1 MATKIKGI
9 DVSRYQGNIDW
20 EKVKADGVKFAILK
34 TVSTNK
40 SFGGIYIDPYF
51 ERNYAE
57 CKRLGIPVGV
67 YYYTYAQNRATAD
80 AELAMFK
87 KAVAGKTFEYPL
99 IVDVEDN
106 LLKPI
111 SKAALTDLIEYAV
124 KTIESWGCYAM
135 VYTYLSYSN
144 TELDMDR
151 LAKYDLWIA
160 HYSSVC
166 GYKKAHGMW
175 QYSSKGSVKGVSGN
189 CDMNWAY
196 KNYPSIIQKANLNG
210 FANPKKSTPSAS
222 TTANGTRIAVGD
234 TVKVLKA
241 EQYDN
246 GRPFRAWFSTYTVK
260 QINGNRVV
268 ITKAG
273 VVVAAVHKDNL
284 KKV

>member
-20 EKVKADGVKFAILK
+20 QKVKNAGIKFAMLK
-34 TVSTNK
+34 TVSTNN
-40 SFGGIYIDPYF
+40 SEFGGLYIDPYF

-67 YYYTYAQNRATAD
+67 YYYTYAQTKEYAD
-80 AELAMFK
+80 KELALFK
-87 KAVAGKTFEYPL
+87 KAIAGKQFEYPL
-99 IVDVEDN
+99 VVDVEDN

-111 SKAALTDLIEYAV
+111 SKAALTDLVEYAV

-175 QYSSKGSVKGVSGN
+175 QYSSSGKVNGVSGD
-189 CDMNWAY
+189 CDMNYAY
-196 KNYPSIIQKANLNG
+196 KDYASIIKNSGLNG
-210 FANPKKSTPSAS
+210 
-222 TTANGTRIAVGD
+222 
-234 TVKVLKA
+234 
-241 EQYDN
+241 Y
-246 GRPFRAWFSTYTVK
+246 
-260 QINGNRVV
+260 
-268 ITKAG
+268 TKAQP
-273 VVVAAVHKDNL
+273 AKAVTYKINTDAMSAGDKNTICGKLDEL
-284 KKV
+284 KIGYAVTEVK